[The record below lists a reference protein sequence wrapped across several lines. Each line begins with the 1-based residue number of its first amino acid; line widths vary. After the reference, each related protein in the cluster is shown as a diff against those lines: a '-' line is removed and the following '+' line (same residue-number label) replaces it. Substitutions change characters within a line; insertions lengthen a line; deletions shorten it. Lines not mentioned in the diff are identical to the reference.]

1 MRGNFHVRFGGKSGS
16 SKVFTTNFRLIL
28 LILPGFGMI
37 SHVVST
43 FSRKPVF
50 GYIGMVYAMVSIG
63 VLGFIV

>member
-1 MRGNFHVRFGGKSGS
+1 
-16 SKVFTTNFRLIL
+16 
-28 LILPGFGMI
+28 MI
-37 SHVVST
+37 SHIVST